1 MNSMPTISTN
11 ISTHVSTT
19 MTDATGKRLLQT
31 PSQTVGPYFAYG
43 LTPTQYGYDFKSL
56 FHPVLTQAHAEGE
69 HVVITGRV
77 FDGAGQA
84 VGDAIVEINQP
95 DAHGQYIASVD
106 EAAAKG
112 FTGFGRC
119 GTGTFAGNH
128 FVFDTVKPG
137 ALSADR
143 APFIDV
149 CVTMRGLLVHTFTRI
164 YFSDEAAANA
174 TDEVLSSVPTERR
187 GSLVAQREMSNAGPV
202 YRFDIH
208 MQDSDRGRETV
219 FFDL

>member
-1 MNSMPTISTN
+1 
-11 ISTHVSTT
+11 
-19 MTDATGKRLLQT
+19 MTQLKQT

-56 FHPVLTQAHAEGE
+56 FTPVLTQVHAVGE
-69 HVVITGRV
+69 HIRITGQV
-77 FDGAGQA
+77 YDGAGLP
-84 VGDAIVEINQP
+84 VNDAIVEINQA
-95 DAHGQYIASVD
+95 DAQGQVISSVED
-106 EAAAKG
+106 AERKG
-112 FTGFGRC
+112 FAGFGRC

-137 ALSADR
+137 ILSEGQ

-149 CVTMRGLLVHTFTRI
+149 CVTMRGLLLHTFSRI
-164 YFSDEAAANA
+164 YFSDEAAANVKDA
-174 TDEVLSSVPTERR
+174 VLNSVPAERR
-187 GSLVAQREMSNAGPV
+187 ATLVAKREMTNAGPV

-208 MQDSDRGRETV
+208 MQDSEHGKETV

>member
-1 MNSMPTISTN
+1 
-11 ISTHVSTT
+11 
-19 MTDATGKRLLQT
+19 MTQLKQT
-31 PSQTVGPYFAYG
+31 PSQTVGPFFAYG

-56 FHPVLTQAHAEGE
+56 FTPVLTQAHAEGE
-69 HVVITGRV
+69 HIRITGQV
-77 FDGAGQA
+77 VDGAGA
-84 VGDAIVEINQP
+84 PVNDAIVEINQP
-95 DAHGQYIASVD
+95 DAQGHVISSVD
-106 EAAAKG
+106 DAERKG
-112 FTGFGRC
+112 FAGFGRC

-137 ALSADR
+137 ILSEGQ

-149 CVTMRGLLVHTFTRI
+149 CVTMRGLLLHTFSRI

-174 TDEVLSSVPTERR
+174 QDEVLNSVPAERR
-187 GSLVAQREMSNAGPV
+187 ATLVAQREMTNAGPV

-208 MQDSDRGRETV
+208 MQDSANGQETV

>member
-1 MNSMPTISTN
+1 
-11 ISTHVSTT
+11 
-19 MTDATGKRLLQT
+19 MTQLKQT

-43 LTPTQYGYDFKSL
+43 LTPTQYGYDFQSL
-56 FHPVLTQAHAEGE
+56 FTPVLTQAHAEGE
-69 HVVITGRV
+69 HIRITGQV
-77 FDGAGQA
+77 VDGAGA
-84 VGDAIVEINQP
+84 PVNDAIVEINQP
-95 DAHGQYIASVD
+95 DAQGHVISSVD
-106 EAAAKG
+106 DAERKG
-112 FTGFGRC
+112 FAGFGRC

-137 ALSADR
+137 ILSEGQ

-149 CVTMRGLLVHTFTRI
+149 CVTMRGLLLHTFSRI

-174 TDEVLSSVPTERR
+174 QDEVLNSVPAERR
-187 GSLVAQREMSNAGPV
+187 ATLVAQREMTNAGPV

-208 MQDSDRGRETV
+208 MQDSAHGQETV

>member
-1 MNSMPTISTN
+1 
-11 ISTHVSTT
+11 
-19 MTDATGKRLLQT
+19 MTPLKQT

-56 FHPVLTQAHAEGE
+56 FTPVLTQAHAEGE
-69 HVVITGRV
+69 HIRITGQV
-77 FDGAGQA
+77 VDGAGA
-84 VGDAIVEINQP
+84 PVNDAIVEINQP
-95 DAHGQYIASVD
+95 DAQGHVISSVD
-106 EAAAKG
+106 DAERKG
-112 FTGFGRC
+112 FAGFGRC

-137 ALSADR
+137 ILSEGQ
-143 APFIDV
+143 APFVDV
-149 CVTMRGLLVHTFTRI
+149 CVTMRGLLLHTFSRI

-174 TDEVLSSVPTERR
+174 KDEVLSSVPAERR
-187 GSLVAQREMSNAGPV
+187 ASLVAQREMTNAGPV

-208 MQDSDRGRETV
+208 MQDSAHGKETV